1 MNLINIT
8 NINQKNLYGHDKIF
22 YELSNL
28 YNKKKL
34 PKKIILSGPKGIGK
48 STLSYHLINY
58 IFSKSE
64 SNKYSLEKLTI
75 NDKNRSFNLVK
86 NNTHPNFYLIDVA
99 EGKKNIEIEQIRQM
113 ITFCNKSSFNNQEK
127 IILIDNVDK
136 LNLNAVNA
144 LLKKI
149 EEPNDNIFFILI
161 LDSNKKILET
171 LKSRCIKFNLFFS
184 FNESLQIT
192 NKIINQNLKDLINP
206 DIINYYSSPG
216 HNINLINFSIKN
228 DVDILNINLEK
239 FLLLLIDN
247 SYYKKDKFINNNIYQ
262 YLEFYLLKL
271 INKKNSKHIY
281 FLYRTFIDKI
291 SNMHKY
297 NLDQDSFF
305 IEIKTKV
312 FNG

>member
-1 MNLINIT
+1 MNNEYCLNPVFLTAIT
-8 NINQKNLYGHDKIF
+8 KTTK
-22 YELSNL
+22 
-28 YNKKKL
+28 
-34 PKKIILSGPKGIGK
+34 
-48 STLSYHLINY
+48 
-58 IFSKSE
+58 
-64 SNKYSLEKLTI
+64 
-75 NDKNRSFNLVK
+75 
-86 NNTHPNFYLIDVA
+86 
-99 EGKKNIEIEQIRQM
+99 
-113 ITFCNKSSFNNQEK
+113 
-127 IILIDNVDK
+127 
-136 LNLNAVNA
+136 
-144 LLKKI
+144 
-149 EEPNDNIFFILI
+149 
-161 LDSNKKILET
+161 
-171 LKSRCIKFNLFFS
+171 
-184 FNESLQIT
+184 IT

-281 FLYRTFIDKI
+281 LLYRTLIDKI